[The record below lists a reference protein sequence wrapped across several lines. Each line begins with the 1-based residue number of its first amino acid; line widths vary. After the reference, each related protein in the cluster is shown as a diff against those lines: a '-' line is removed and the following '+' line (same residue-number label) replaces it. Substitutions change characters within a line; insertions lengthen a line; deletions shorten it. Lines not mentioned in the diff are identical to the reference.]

1 MPNERD
7 KRKKRNTDSS
17 SQQEDTS
24 SSSSSSSSST
34 PDERSSA
41 PTPSQ
46 VDAST
51 QNTTANRPTTSPST
65 PSTTTGT
72 QPPATPP
79 LFLTGRVTDSNQ
91 PAFHS
96 PRPPPSSQ
104 PLFTTPTRREFV
116 VPTSTPGPTPASA
129 ATSSTRTAA
138 PAVDSA
144 AAVGSTTTPSTET
157 AAVAAQNLL
166 NNLTLNPP
174 SSSSSSLSSA
184 SSASPASS
192 FISGQGSDSVSASSQ
207 RTPSRE
213 SDPTAPPPDKR
224 RKESDKEKEKE
235 VTNGELMNFMAGL
248 TSVLQGIQSTMTELS
263 NNRTLPAS
271 STPPPASTLPP
282 SASAL
287 PPPSTSTSF
296 FGPAVSPIPAPPPAA
311 PSVFHANVPG
321 SETSFSLFPAQP
333 PPPPPTLTE
342 GDQILQPSEAR
353 RRVEMI
359 LMYGNAFFHG
369 NVFLQAVVKRILVT
383 RWRANTFPPEGEAV
397 MRAFVAEALDFVKG
411 RGISQ
416 KEKERKVARFSTT
429 LMKNQLVTRIV
440 DRLVHGMAGGHVFDD
455 EHSNQVIGSRLQ
467 ELSYI
472 DMEPRMNTSLATGM
486 NQFIRLKVPHYR
498 GIEPSKSFV
507 YNHESDIH
515 ELYTKYMDDCLDA
528 FYTEEETKRHFADE
542 LRRLNA
548 DLWSSATMLHGEHHT
563 YTGWRAAL
571 ECFHRLVND
580 EKRSSA
586 RIPPTSSFQIGVRGQ
601 EKSCEICLRKSH
613 FTDECFSRPRY
624 YKSKRSSPSDVYCL
638 VHGFNPTHETE
649 KCETRK
655 KVLADIEDK
664 KRKAKEK
671 KRKRQQAD
679 KKEETPTDKSKLQE
693 SQNQAPPPY
702 PYNYPPYPYYPYPP
716 PQYPPP
722 QYPPPSQPQCPP
734 PSQPQYP
741 PPPQYPYPY
750 PPPQYTPPSTPPT
763 QQQQQQQPQQQQQQ
777 QQQTQ
782 QTQQTTQTPNN
793 QNTPQNG
800 RSGNE

>member
-1 MPNERD
+1 M
-7 KRKKRNTDSS
+7 
-17 SQQEDTS
+17 
-24 SSSSSSSSST
+24 
-34 PDERSSA
+34 
-41 PTPSQ
+41 
-46 VDAST
+46 
-51 QNTTANRPTTSPST
+51 
-65 PSTTTGT
+65 
-72 QPPATPP
+72 
-79 LFLTGRVTDSNQ
+79 
-91 PAFHS
+91 
-96 PRPPPSSQ
+96 SQ

-116 VPTSTPGPTPASA
+116 TPVSTSA
-129 ATSSTRTAA
+129 SSTRMAA

-144 AAVGSTTTPSTET
+144 ASAGSTTTPSTET

-174 SSSSSSLSSA
+174 SSTSSTSSSSSSSGSA
-184 SSASPASS
+184 SSASS

-207 RTPSRE
+207 RTPSQE
-213 SDPTAPPPDKR
+213 PNPAAPPPDKR
-224 RKESDKEKEKE
+224 RKESDKGKEKE
-235 VTNGELMNFMAGL
+235 VTTGDLLKFMASM
-248 TSVLQGIQSTMTELS
+248 TSVLQGIRSTMDELKD
-263 NNRTLPAS
+263 NRTLPAS
-271 STPPPASTLPP
+271 STPPPASSTPPPASSTPPPAPTL
-282 SASAL
+282 
-287 PPPSTSTSF
+287 PPSTSTSF
-296 FGPAVSPIPAPPPAA
+296 FGPTVSPIPAPPPATT
-311 PSVFHANVPG
+311 SVFHANVPG
-321 SETSFSLFPAQP
+321 CETSFSLFPAQP
-333 PPPPPTLTE
+333 PTPTITE

-353 RRVEMI
+353 RRVETI

-383 RWRANTFPPEGEAV
+383 RWRANTLPPEGEAV
-397 MRAFVAEALDFVKG
+397 ARAFVAEALDFVKG
-411 RGISQ
+411 RNVSQ
-416 KEKERKVARFSTT
+416 KEKERKVAHFAGT
-429 LMKNQLVTRIV
+429 LMKNQIVTRIV
-440 DRLVHGMAGGHVFDD
+440 DRLVHGMAGGHVYDD

-486 NQFIRLKVPHYR
+486 NQFIRLKVSHYR

-507 YNHESDIH
+507 YNHEGDIH

-528 FYTEEETKRHFADE
+528 FYTEDETKRHFADE
-542 LRRLNA
+542 LRRLYP
-548 DLWSSATMLHGEHHT
+548 DLWSSATRLHGDHHT

-586 RIPPTSSFQIGVRGQ
+586 RTPSTSSFQVGVRAQ
-601 EKSCEICLRKSH
+601 EKSCEICLREGSH
-613 FTDECFSRPRY
+613 FTDECFSRSRQ
-624 YKSKRSSPSDVYCL
+624 YKPKRSSPSDVYCL
-638 VHGFNPTHETE
+638 VHGFNPTHDTDS
-649 KCETRK
+649 CVTRK
-655 KVLADIEDK
+655 KVLADIEAK
-664 KRKAKEK
+664 KLKAKER

-716 PQYPPP
+716 PYPPP
-722 QYPPPSQPQCPP
+722 QYPPPSQSQYPP

-741 PPPQYPYPY
+741 PPPYPY

-782 QTQQTTQTPNN
+782 QTQQTTQTTNN